1 MALGTGP
8 VAAYGEFMT
17 TTTAPNGAT
26 ISVPVRLAVDELAP
40 RASKALDA
48 LAAAVRRGSI
58 EEPLQHLVL
67 LRASQIN
74 GCAYCVDMHSHDA
87 LAGGETQRRLFAVA
101 VWEET
106 PFFTARER
114 AALQLTEAMTRL
126 ADHPISDELFAEVA
140 QHFSEQ
146 ELADLIWCIAVINTW
161 NRLGAAAHPWPL
173 D

>member
-1 MALGTGP
+1 MTS
-8 VAAYGEFMT
+8 T
-17 TTTAPNGAT
+17 TTPTGAT
-26 ISVPVRLAVDELAP
+26 VSVPVRLAVDELAP

-58 EEPLQHLVL
+58 EEPLQHLVQ
-67 LRASQIN
+67 LRASQLN
-74 GCAYCVDMHSHDA
+74 GCAYCVDMHSRDA
-87 LAGGETQRRLFAVA
+87 LADGADQRKVFAVA
-101 VWEET
+101 VWQET

-114 AALQLTEAMTRL
+114 AALTLTEAMTRL
-126 ADHPISDELFAEVA
+126 ADNPISDALFADVA